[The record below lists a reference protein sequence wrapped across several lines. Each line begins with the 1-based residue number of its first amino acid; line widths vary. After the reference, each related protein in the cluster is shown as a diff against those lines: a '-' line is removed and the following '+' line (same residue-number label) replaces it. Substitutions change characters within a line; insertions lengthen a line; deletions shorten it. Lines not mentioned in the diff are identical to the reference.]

1 MNNLDSSKKILY
13 TGGSFD
19 LFHYGHVNF
28 LKKCK
33 QIADIVVVG
42 LNQDYFI
49 SEYKNAPIMN
59 YSEREISLLSCAYVD
74 KVVPNT
80 FGKDSKPTILSVR
93 PNIIAIGDDWAH
105 KDYYK
110 QMNFTQSWLDEHNI
124 VLIYIPYTKG
134 ISSSELK
141 KRIKES

>member
-1 MNNLDSSKKILY
+1 MDNFKRILY

-19 LFHYGHVNF
+19 LFHYGHVSF

-42 LNQDYFI
+42 LNQDHFM
-49 SEYKNAPIMN
+49 SAYKSAPIMN
-59 YSEREISLLSCAYVD
+59 YSEREISLLSCPYVD

-80 FGKDSKPTILSVR
+80 FDQDSKPTILSVK

-110 QMNFTQSWLDEHNI
+110 QMSFTQSWLDENNI
-124 VLIYIPYTKG
+124 VLVYIPYTQG
-134 ISSSELK
+134 ISTSELK
-141 KRIKES
+141 KRIKEC